1 MFQIFLELYNNFFI
15 DGQTTENEDGHYS
28 LWISEMKSSWIN
40 ELGLNFNDYT
50 GFDRGNVEKFNKL
63 LNDVEQKIMD
73 KNITITYVINKGF
86 MNITKIKLL
95 V

>member
-1 MFQIFLELYNNFFI
+1 M
-15 DGQTTENEDGHYS
+15 ENKAGHYS

-50 GFDRGNVEKFNKL
+50 GFDRGIVEKFSKL

-73 KNITITYVINKGF
+73 KKITITYVQNKGF